1 MLGKLGI
8 FIKNIRVSTSS
19 LIMPITCASRRL
31 QAWSI
36 MADVIRSVKEHTIR
50 RKAADSVTMRNMILW
65 ESRNSY
71 RS

>member
-1 MLGKLGI
+1 
-8 FIKNIRVSTSS
+8 
-19 LIMPITCASRRL
+19 MPITCASRRL